1 MLISTDARAAAQN
14 DTVSMVDDQAYTG
27 REYIGSAP
35 KPGTP
40 GYGQEVGEKE
50 GAPQAYLVMQPP
62 HSVTRPHFHQTNQFQ
77 VFVNGGGT
85 VGKLR
90 VDPLTVQYAG
100 ANTPYGPIQAEAE
113 GVDYFT
119 LRQRWDSGAKY
130 LPEKSDM
137 LVKGEQRQVVGGK
150 AVSDAVAL
158 PELGAE
164 PHRETLIEPA
174 EDGLFAEWLG
184 VAPGGKAALPDAGAG
199 GGQYHVVVSGALRRG
214 DKELPKLSVE
224 FALPD
229 EGVVEV
235 EAGANGLGLLLLRFP
250 KITVNT
256 MPMVEAPAIIAKA
269 EL

>member
-1 MLISTDARAAAQN
+1 MLISTDARTAAKN

-40 GYGQEVGEKE
+40 GYGQEVGGEE
-50 GAPQAYLVMQPP
+50 GAPQAYLVMQPA

-77 VFVNGGGT
+77 VFVNGGGA

-90 VDPLTVQYAG
+90 ADPLTVQYAG

-137 LVKGEQRQVVGGK
+137 LVKGAQRQIVGGK
-150 AVSDAVAL
+150 AAGDAAIL
-158 PELGAE
+158 PEKGAE
-164 PHRETLIEPA
+164 PCRETLIEPA

-184 VAPGGKAALPDAGAG
+184 VAPGGKATLPDAGAG
-199 GGQYHVVVSGALRRG
+199 GGQYHVVVSGALRRD
-214 DKELPKLSVE
+214 DKELPRLSIE
-224 FALPD
+224 FASPD
-229 EGVVEV
+229 EGAVEV
-235 EAGANGLGLLLLRFP
+235 EAGTNGLGLLLLRFP
-250 KITVNT
+250 KI
-256 MPMVEAPAIIAKA
+256 
-269 EL
+269 

>member
-1 MLISTDARAAAQN
+1 MLISTDARTAAKN
-14 DTVSMVDDQAYTG
+14 DTVSMVDEQAYIG

-40 GYGQEVGEKE
+40 GYGKEIGGEE

-77 VFVNGGGT
+77 VFVNGGGA

-119 LRQRWDSGAKY
+119 LRQSWDSGAKY
-130 LPEKSDM
+130 LPEKSEM
-137 LVKGEQRQVVGGK
+137 LVKGEQRQIVGSK
-150 AVSDAVAL
+150 AAAAAL
-158 PELGAE
+158 PALGEELC
-164 PHRETLIEPA
+164 RETLIAPA

-184 VAPGGKAALPDAGAG
+184 VAPGGKATLSDAGAG
-199 GGQYHVVVSGALRRG
+199 GGQYHVVVSGSLRRA
-214 DKELPKLSVE
+214 DKELPRLSVE
-224 FALPD
+224 FASPD
-229 EGVVEV
+229 EGVIEV

-250 KITVNT
+250 MICR
-256 MPMVEAPAIIAKA
+256 
-269 EL
+269 LSLG

>member
-40 GYGQEVGEKE
+40 GYGQEVGGKE

-214 DKELPKLSVE
+214 
-224 FALPD
+224 
-229 EGVVEV
+229 
-235 EAGANGLGLLLLRFP
+235 
-250 KITVNT
+250 
-256 MPMVEAPAIIAKA
+256 
-269 EL
+269 